1 MFEGFAFLWL
11 LGVIV
16 CLVVFVFL
24 VRFLWVVPSSLKTL
38 VFYLEN
44 LTEIKEHNIKQ
55 FDYFL
60 KLFLDK

>member
-11 LGVIV
+11 LGLIMG
-16 CLVVFVFL
+16 LVVFVL
-24 VRFLWVVPSSLKTL
+24 VVRFLWVVPSSLKTL
-38 VFYLEN
+38 VFYFEN